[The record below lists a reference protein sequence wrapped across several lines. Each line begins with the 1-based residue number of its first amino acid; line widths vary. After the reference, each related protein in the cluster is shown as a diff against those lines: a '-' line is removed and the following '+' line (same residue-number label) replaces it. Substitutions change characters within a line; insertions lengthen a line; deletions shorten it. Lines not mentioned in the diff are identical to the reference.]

1 MKKNTFLTFITLL
14 LFNSVN
20 AQVLLN
26 DNFNNYTLGN
36 LGTDP
41 TGMIPGQGGWLTKLD
56 NTTTANNSAFTVTN
70 EIFRG
75 KVITLT
81 TPKDKNIFVTKDLN
95 ILIDQRTKGN
105 DVIKFEID
113 YYTGSKYY
121 IGSSNPP
128 YSHISFLYNGT
139 GYRLFEISHHLMSQV
154 GTISASFCD
163 GLTENHGVVR
173 LGDGAWY
180 GYDQLPADTW
190 VTFIVY
196 LDYTNKKIYFE
207 TPYFNK
213 VTVGDFLNKSTSTNL
228 MKDFKPTVVSLHT
241 SADISNA
248 SQMDHK
254 YDNIKIT
261 ALKVVPPNI
270 IALSINEHLGQRFN
284 LYPNPAANFVN
295 ITNNENMSV
304 KQIEIYDLAGKLIN
318 TKNFNNETEI
328 QLNIETLTSGTY
340 LLHLHTDE
348 GTAVKKL
355 IKK

>member
-1 MKKNTFLTFITLL
+1 MKKTSFLAFIALL
-14 LFNSVN
+14 LFNNVN

-26 DNFNNYTLGN
+26 DDFNNYTLGN

-41 TGMIPGQGGWLTKLD
+41 AGIIPGQGGWLTKIY
-56 NTTTANNSAFTVTN
+56 NTTSPNNSAFTITN

-75 KVITLT
+75 KVLTLT
-81 TPKDKNIFVTKDLN
+81 TPKDKDIVVTKELN

-139 GYRLFEISHHLMSQV
+139 GYHLFHLGHLLISQV
-154 GTISASFCD
+154 GYIYGSSYD
-163 GLTENHGVVR
+163 GLSQNHGVR

-180 GYDQLPADTW
+180 GNDQLPTDTW

-213 VTVGDFLNKSTSTNL
+213 VTVGDFLSKSTSTNL
-228 MKDFKPTVVSLHT
+228 MEDFKPTVVSLHT

-270 IALSINEHLGQRFN
+270 IALSINEQLSQKFN
-284 LYPNPAANFVN
+284 LFPNPATSIVN
-295 ITNNENMSV
+295 ITNNENMSI
-304 KQIEIYDLAGKLIN
+304 KQIEIYDVAGKLIN
-318 TKNFNNETEI
+318 TQNFNKEAEI
-328 QLNIETLTSGTY
+328 QLNIEPLTSGTY
-340 LLHLHTDE
+340 LLHLHTNE
-348 GTAVKKL
+348 GVAVKKL
-355 IKK
+355 VKK